1 MQNINAVNIPKEI
14 AIIIQ
19 MVLDVLCCIDELSEN
34 VVDLISSV
42 VICWVFDVDEL
53 QKKRRTINAQTAGR
67 ILILRKKLIT
77 LILYTYRYIKS
88 SNTIHLK
95 IDKLKLL

>member
-1 MQNINAVNIPKEI
+1 MQNINAVKIPKEI

-88 SNTIHLK
+88 SNKIHLK